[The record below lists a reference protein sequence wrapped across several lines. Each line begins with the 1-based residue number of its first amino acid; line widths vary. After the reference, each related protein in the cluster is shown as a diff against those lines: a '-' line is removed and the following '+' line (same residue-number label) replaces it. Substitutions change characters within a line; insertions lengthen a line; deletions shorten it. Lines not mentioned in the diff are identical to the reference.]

1 MILEVTTHGS
11 VIKRNHDSF
20 LIKNENDSSEIPAEK
35 IDAIIISSN
44 SLISTQAIRLCIEK
58 EIQLV
63 ISDMVGRPIARL
75 WSSTPGKATQIRRS
89 QYLTQETKLAFEISK
104 HIVQIKL
111 EKQRK
116 FLRYLKNNRN
126 KVPEQIEK
134 AIVIITKSISS
145 VCSLEYSTDVKNV
158 LLGYEGSSAM
168 QYFSAISKS
177 LPIKWQFKDR
187 SQNPARDAFNAT
199 LNYLYGITYG
209 SVEKIIILS
218 GLDPNAGFYHSD
230 IYGKPTLSFDII
242 ELVRPDIDRTV
253 VSVFTKKMA
262 KEPWFEDKSESGI
275 SLSKDARMFLIS
287 EYREK
292 NLKDVETTAWK
303 FCRWLIEKIMGD
315 NK

>member
-1 MILEVTTHGS
+1 MIIEVATHGS

-20 LIKNENDSSEIPAEK
+20 LIRNDDSSSEIPAEK
-35 IDAIIISSN
+35 VDAIIVSSN

-63 ISDMVGRPIARL
+63 ISDMIGRPIARL
-75 WSSTPGKATQIRRS
+75 WSSTPGKATQIRRA
-89 QYLTQETKLAFEISK
+89 QYLTQETKLSFEISK
-104 HIVQIKL
+104 HIVRIKL

-116 FLRYLKNNRN
+116 FLRYLKNNRSN
-126 KVPEQIEK
+126 APDQIDK
-134 AIVIITKSISS
+134 AISVITKSVSS
-145 VCSLEYSTDVKNV
+145 VSILEYSADAKNV
-158 LLGYEGSSAM
+158 LLGHEGSAAM

-177 LPIKWQFKDR
+177 LPTKWQFQDR
-187 SQNPARDAFNAT
+187 SQNPARDPFNAV

-230 IYGKPTLSFDII
+230 IYGKPTLSFDVI

-253 VSVFTKKMA
+253 VSIFTKKMA
-262 KEPWFEDKSESGI
+262 KESWFEDKSESGI
-275 SLSKDARMFLIS
+275 LLSKDARMFLIS

-292 NLKDVETTAWK
+292 NLKDVETTSWK
-303 FCRWLIEKIMGD
+303 FCRWLIEKIMVD
-315 NK
+315 SK